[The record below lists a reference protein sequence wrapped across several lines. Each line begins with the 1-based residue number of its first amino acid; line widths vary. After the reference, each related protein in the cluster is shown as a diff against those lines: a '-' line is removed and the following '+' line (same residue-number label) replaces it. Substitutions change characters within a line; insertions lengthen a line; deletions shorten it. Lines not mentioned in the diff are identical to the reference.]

1 MRSLDRNNID
11 GSIEAVK
18 SEYEKLLFERE
29 EKLAKANYSL
39 HNSQVAVGR
48 AEKALKEARE
58 NEERFNEVL
67 ETWRGSVMFRPLE
80 GSEKVVETKIKKMET
95 AVNKA
100 LMGWSNF

>member
-1 MRSLDRNNID
+1 MPSLDRSNID
-11 GSIEAVK
+11 GSIQSVQ
-18 SEYEKLLFERE
+18 SEYSKMVFERE

-58 NEERFNEVL
+58 NEERLNEVL
-67 ETWRGSVMFRPLE
+67 EEWRGAVMFRPLE
-80 GSEKVVETKIKKMET
+80 GSEKIVETMIKKRET

-100 LMGWSNF
+100 LMGWRKF